1 MQETA
6 DIGTVGFFLRFAVAV
21 APVLGFLAVL
31 ILLDSYKLVRF
42 RLVVLLLAF
51 GALCALCAY
60 LINSA
65 GFRMFAASPEVYP
78 RFFAPLVEEVLKA
91 SLLVYLIRAGR
102 IGFVVDA
109 CILGFAIGA
118 GFAVVENFVYLQT
131 IVADN
136 PVTWLIRG
144 VGTAVMHGGATA
156 LFGVFARS
164 LGARTDRPAAWVF
177 LPGLL
182 LACLLHSLYN
192 QAIVSPVA
200 AAAAVSG
207 GVPVLMIGIFAW
219 SEKGLRSWLG
229 EGFDRDVE
237 LLRML
242 TTGRFLETRAGQ
254 YLVSLTRAFPPATVA
269 DMLCALRIR
278 VELALRVKGDLLK
291 REAGFEVVPDPG
303 TLARLQELRFLEKGI
318 GRTGR
323 LAMSPLLPKNARD
336 RWQLESLG
344 YK

>member
-6 DIGTVGFFLRFAVAV
+6 DVGTMAFLLKFAVAV
-21 APVLGFLAVL
+21 APVLVFLAVL

-42 RLVVLLLAF
+42 KLVLSMLAV
-51 GALCALCAY
+51 GASCALAAY

-65 GFRMFAASPEVYP
+65 GFRAFASSPELYP
-78 RFFAPLVEEVLKA
+78 RFLAPVVEEILKA
-91 SLLVYLIRAGR
+91 SLLVYLLRSGR
-102 IGFVVDA
+102 VGFAIDA
-109 CILGFAIGA
+109 AILGFAIGA
-118 GFAVVENFVYLQT
+118 GFAVVENLVYLQSIPDT
-131 IVADN
+131 N
-136 PVTWLIRG
+136 PFTWLIRG

-200 AAAAVSG
+200 TAAAVSG

-219 SEKGLRSWLG
+219 SEKGLRNWLG

-303 TLARLQELRFLEKGI
+303 TLARLEELRFLEKAI